1 MRSWQTEAVVLHDKF
16 KDNCINTW
24 DEAMQ
29 FLLDY
34 QSEVEDL
41 GIVDNDIVNE
51 LVIEEAKEWGWE
63 RVACLIAEV
72 IHSLNQDFYR
82 LDGYGNLDV
91 IAYSDISNWLSDI
104 ANN

>member
-1 MRSWQTEAVVLHDKF
+1 MRSWQTEAVVLYEKF
-16 KDNCINTW
+16 ENDYVNTW

-34 QSEVEDL
+34 ESEVEDL
-41 GIVDNDIVNE
+41 GIIDNETVND
-51 LVIEEAKEWGWE
+51 LVIREAEEWGWE

-72 IHSLNQDFYR
+72 IHNLNQDFYR

-91 IAYSDISNWLSDI
+91 ITYSDISTWLSDI

>member
-1 MRSWQTEAVVLHDKF
+1 MRSWQTEAVVLHEKF
-16 KDNCINTW
+16 ENDYINTW

-41 GIVDNDIVNE
+41 GIVSEDIIDEMVE
-51 LVIEEAKEWGWE
+51 QQAREWGWQ
-63 RVACLIAEV
+63 RVACFIAEV
-72 IHSLNQDFYR
+72 IHNLNQDFYR
-82 LDGYGNLDV
+82 LDGYGNLDN
-91 IAYSDISNWLSDI
+91 ITYSDISCWLSDI